1 MGKVQVRRK
10 EFKER
15 TKERVE
21 KEERQTVQGREIERR
36 IDRERERE
44 KKQSKRRCDFYQPY
58 HFGELGGLTSGS
70 QAQKRQKT

>member
-1 MGKVQVRRK
+1 MGKMQVRRK

-36 IDRERERE
+36 IDRARGGKRETERTRNKKEKNK
-44 KKQSKRRCDFYQPY
+44 KKQK
-58 HFGELGGLTSGS
+58 
-70 QAQKRQKT
+70 QKNKENK